1 MMTKDALRGS
11 REKGRN
17 RLDWHRGEPER
28 RGRRGFKCML
38 EKGKGERAIGE
49 EVIVSWVGRGA
60 ASWGRTGRVQR
71 GGRSLREKHGRF
83 SSSLHEDNREGTAR
97 ESVRTQRS
105 SPPQTLHK

>member
-1 MMTKDALRGS
+1 MTKDALRGS

-60 ASWGRTGRVQR
+60 ASWSRAGRVQR
-71 GGRSLREKHGRF
+71 GGRSLWRSMEDSARPSMRIAERGLPG
-83 SSSLHEDNREGTAR
+83 SLCGHRAAAPDKR
-97 ESVRTQRS
+97 
-105 SPPQTLHK
+105 